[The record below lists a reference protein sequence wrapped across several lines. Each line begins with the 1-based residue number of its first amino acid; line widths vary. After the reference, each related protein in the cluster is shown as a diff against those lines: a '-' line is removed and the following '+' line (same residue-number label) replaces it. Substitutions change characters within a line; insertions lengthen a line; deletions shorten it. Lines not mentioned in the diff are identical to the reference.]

1 MLDYK
6 LLQALA
12 NVIQEGGFDKAA
24 LRLNLTQSAVS
35 QRIKLLEDQMGTLL
49 VTRTVP
55 PAPTP
60 EGKHLLKHYIQV
72 QSLEADLT
80 CSLTPLAQ
88 ENFQVFA
95 VGINADSLATWFF
108 PAVTLFLGEN
118 RVLLDLK
125 VDDQEQT
132 HRLLRN
138 GEVAGCISSED
149 RPVQGCSVTPIG
161 TMTYRMVAAPQ
172 FVKTYF
178 PRGFGKNGLEKAPA
192 VIFNRR
198 DDLHSRFLK
207 TYFKEAITLATNPK
221 KVPAPKIPIHYVPSS
236 EKFVGMILDGLAY
249 GMVPDLQGLAH
260 IKKGLLVDLAPD
272 TPVLVD
278 LYWHRW
284 QLSSILLDEFSKAI
298 VKNAVIC

>member
-24 LRLNLTQSAVS
+24 QRLNLTQSAVS
-35 QRIKLLEDQMGTLL
+35 QRIKLLEDQVGKLL

-55 PAPTP
+55 PAPTA
-60 EGKHLLKHYIQV
+60 EGKNLLKHYLQV
-72 QSLEADLT
+72 QSLEADLEL
-80 CSLTPLAQ
+80 SLKPLAG

-95 VGINADSLATWFF
+95 LGINADSLTTWFF
-108 PAVTLFLGEN
+108 PAINSFLGEN

-132 HRLLRN
+132 HKLLRN
-138 GEVAGCISSED
+138 GEVSGCISSENT
-149 RPVQGCSVTPIG
+149 PVQGCSVTPIG
-161 TMTYRMVAAPQ
+161 TMNYRMVATPKFMGIHFPQ
-172 FVKTYF
+172 GIGKDCLKT
-178 PRGFGKNGLEKAPA
+178 APA
-192 VIFNRR
+192 VIYNRK
-198 DDLHSRFLK
+198 DDLHARFLK
-207 TYFKEAITLATNPK
+207 TYFKKSANQKFIQ
-221 KVPAPKIPIHYVPSS
+221 KIPTHYLPSP
-236 EKFVGMILDGLAY
+236 EKFVGLILDGLAY

-260 IKKGLLVDLAPD
+260 IKTGQLIDLAPD
-272 TPVLVD
+272 THIGVD

-284 QLSSILLDEFSKAI
+284 NLSSQLLDEFSKAI